1 MSIKNL
7 TEEDIRKFKEKLKIG
22 ITIFLLVWGIY
33 IIVEII
39 RIKNNLSSKPIIVL
53 TEQSTV
59 DDYTYY
65 SIGFKTEYI
74 YKDGKKNR
82 AIFKLFNVITI
93 WDVKFEE

>member
-1 MSIKNL
+1 M
-7 TEEDIRKFKEKLKIG
+7 DARKLKERLKVG
-22 ITIFLLVWGIY
+22 ITIFLIIWAIY
-33 IIVEII
+33 VMVEII
-39 RIKNNLSSKPIIVL
+39 RLKNNLSSEPFIVL

-74 YKDGKKNR
+74 YKDGKKDR